1 MLGADCVNR
10 FLQEKEE
17 VGGETA
23 WRTEFGWVLSGP
35 RNQNSSINTVIQVA
49 NIQTDIETLWE
60 LEQPPKTVSVP
71 PAFPMIKSGKSFKVG
86 LLWKGEERPQD
97 NKARAI
103 AAVKSLVSRLKR
115 NNTFEAYQD
124 ILMGEYKE
132 LGAIEKEPNPEQAGY
147 YLPHHAVVRQDA
159 ATTKLRVVFN
169 ASDKAGTAKSLNDV
183 IDPGPSLLPDLAGL
197 LMRFTEFKVE
207 VQADIKKAFFRI
219 KVNKQDRSYLRFLW
233 P

>member
-10 FLQEKEE
+10 FLQEKKE

-23 WRTEFGWVLSGP
+23 WIGFIGAKKSKFL
-35 RNQNSSINTVIQVA
+35 NTVIQVA

-60 LEQPPKTVSVP
+60 LEQPPKTVSVL

-86 LLWKGEERPQD
+86 LLWKCEERPQD

-124 ILMGEYKE
+124 ILMGESKE

-147 YLPHHAVVRQDA
+147 
-159 ATTKLRVVFN
+159 
-169 ASDKAGTAKSLNDV
+169 
-183 IDPGPSLLPDLAGL
+183 
-197 LMRFTEFKVE
+197 
-207 VQADIKKAFFRI
+207 
-219 KVNKQDRSYLRFLW
+219 
-233 P
+233 